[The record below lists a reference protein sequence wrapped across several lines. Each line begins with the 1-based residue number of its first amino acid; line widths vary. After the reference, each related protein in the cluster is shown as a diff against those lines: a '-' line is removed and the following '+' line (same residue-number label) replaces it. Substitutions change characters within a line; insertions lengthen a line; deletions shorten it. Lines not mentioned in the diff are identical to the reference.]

1 MSVKA
6 KRFIKKLIS
15 YAGIFFFILAAGM
28 LWWQLRNYSFHDIL
42 AAIFAIP
49 KRNLVAACI
58 ACFAGYLALALY
70 DFLALNYVGAGQ
82 RVSWWK
88 WMLAGMLGFA
98 ISNNAGHAV
107 VSGGAIRYRLY
118 TRWRVTG
125 GDILKMLTFSG
136 FTYFLGCAAIVI
148 IGFFLIPSDVLSQS
162 AGAHMGLG
170 ALFVFCLGVL
180 LAYFGMTVFFHDKQ
194 IKIGQ
199 IIFKIPQPK
208 TAVLQTV
215 LGITDSV
222 LAGMVLYFCLIPFW
236 NISFG
241 TYIGLFVIAQTTGV
255 FSQVPGGIGVFETIF
270 LLALPDN
277 VDKATVFGALLA
289 YRIIYYVLPLL
300 GIGGL
305 FVIYERWLRA
315 RVRKWRAMA
324 HDTGAHV
331 VEKIKTVTHNVAD
344 SVASKIPHRKKKRRR
359 RKKK

>member
-1 MSVKA
+1 MSGRT
-6 KRFIKKLIS
+6 KRLFKKIIS
-15 YAGIFFFILAAGM
+15 YAGIFFFMLAAFM
-28 LWWQLRNYSFHDIL
+28 LWWQLRNYSLNDIL
-42 AAIFAIP
+42 MAILAIP
-49 KRNLVAACI
+49 KRNLVAACL

-70 DFLALNYVGAGQ
+70 DFLALNYVGG

-136 FTYFLGCAAIVI
+136 FTYFLGCTAIVV
-148 IGFFLIPSDVLSQS
+148 IGFFLIPRDIMTQTGGV
-162 AGAHMGLG
+162 GLG
-170 ALFVFCLGVL
+170 ALFIFCLGVL

-194 IKIGQ
+194 VKIGQ
-199 IIFKIPQPK
+199 LIFKIPQTK
-208 TAVLQTV
+208 TAFLQTI

-222 LAGMVLYFCLIPFW
+222 LAGLVLYFCLIPFW
-236 NISFG
+236 HISFG
-241 TYIGLFVIAQTTGV
+241 TYIGLFVVAQTTGV
-255 FSQVPGGIGVFETIF
+255 FSQVPGGIGVFETVF
-270 LLALPDN
+270 LLALPDE

-300 GIGGL
+300 GVGSL

-315 RVRKWRAMA
+315 RMKKWRAMA
-324 HDTGAHV
+324 HDKGAEM
-331 VEKIKTVTHNVAD
+331 VEKIKTVTKSVKDNVA
-344 SVASKIPHRKKKRRR
+344 AKIPHRKHNEQ
-359 RKKK
+359 

>member
-1 MSVKA
+1 MSARA
-6 KRFIKKLIS
+6 KRIFKKIIS

-28 LWWQLRNYSFHDIL
+28 LWWQLRNYSLHDITD
-42 AAIFAIP
+42 AIFAIP
-49 KRNLVAACI
+49 KRNLIAACA

-70 DFLALNYVGAGQ
+70 DFLALNYVGAGH

-118 TRWRVTG
+118 TRWRITG

-136 FTYFLGCAAIVI
+136 FTYFLGCTAIVA
-148 IGFFLIPSDVLSQS
+148 IGFFLIPPDVLEQS
-162 AGAHMGLG
+162 SGANVGLG
-170 ALFVFCLGVL
+170 ALFVFCIGAL

-199 IIFKIPQPK
+199 IVFKIPQTK
-208 TAVLQTV
+208 TAFLQTV

-222 LAGMVLYFCLIPFW
+222 LAGLVLYFCLIPFW
-236 NISFG
+236 HISFG
-241 TYIGLFVIAQTTGV
+241 TYIGLFVVAQTTGV
-255 FSQVPGGIGVFETIF
+255 FSQVPGGIGVFETVF
-270 LLALPDN
+270 LLALPPD

-300 GIGGL
+300 GVGCL
-305 FVIYERWLRA
+305 FVLYERLLRA
-315 RVRKWRAMA
+315 KIKKWRAMA
-324 HDTGAHV
+324 HDTGAIV
-331 VEKIKTVTHNVAD
+331 AEKIKTMTKSVKDNVAR
-344 SVASKIPHRKKKRRR
+344 KIPHRKK
-359 RKKK
+359 